1 MSFLLSRF
9 FKQNN
14 NQIIRFIISGL
25 LATSLNF
32 LVYGYFYS
40 ISENIIFASS
50 FGYVTGII
58 FSFLFAKVWVFRD
71 KSKQK
76 VVKSFFIFCLIYFL
90 GGIETSLIIIF
101 LNTLLI
107 DHKIAWFFGTLVG
120 ASNNY
125 LGSKYLLFRD

>member
-71 KSKQK
+71 KSKFR
-76 VVKSFFIFCLIYFL
+76 VVKSLLIFFLIYFL
-90 GGIETSLIIIF
+90 GGIEMSIVIIIF
-101 LNTLLI
+101 NHSI
-107 DHKIAWFFGTLVG
+107 ENHKIAWLFGAFVG
-120 ASNNY
+120 SLNNY
-125 LGSKYLLFRD
+125 LGSKYLLFQD